1 MRDVVLHRNLR
12 EGRREPNDLDELAAL
27 AALPLVRRV
36 GFVAV
41 LAPLLDDPDPTWRIA
56 ALRALTGMRGHAIEE
71 AIVARLDDPNADV
84 RRAAVT
90 ALRASPSPARFAH
103 ALVHARL
110 DVRRAALADVPAQL
124 GFLAFTLRADPECRG
139 VVPLGL
145 RAPGL
150 AFVHTY
156 FTRGVLPIAEAR
168 LRLFDGIRPLL
179 EARSYP
185 PLREPRTFWAWVFDL
200 FAEADDD
207 ARVPMLGQ
215 LRTFAVGPAPA
226 LDDAIAALETEL
238 ARRPRDDVA
247 RLLAILDAR
256 FFADESRPL
265 TQRRALLAQVRPRE
279 ALAPAARFRKELA
292 QTLLSGPVVRHHE
305 GPSVG
310 ELDLSA
316 AVAVA
321 ELHPESI
328 YGVLVDAFGFDAL
341 ADALGR
347 DPRGAARLYE
357 RLGGGARDR
366 GWFLDALTH
375 HRPEVAR
382 DGRAVALIGA
392 SVMDPK
398 LREAVD
404 AEVARADHAAVFAR
418 VVALAADFALKA
430 KRATRLAE
438 RIAERVREEDL
449 EGLLAVATEGDAPLG
464 AFTDRLLGALGR
476 RFDSRVVELV
486 DAAPGTRLAERLAE
500 ATTFPFVV
508 ERAIAERWRDHP
520 DEARRAFAT
529 PRLPKPAPPPP
540 ATVGALSDATCAAIA
555 TAPSLADAL
564 RAIRG
569 PTTGLTSALQK
580 RAGEPNVSACAALV
594 ASHDPRLEVVRELV
608 RFEQPSDSF
617 RELVITDCATRYL
630 MRRDLPLFGH
640 ALLHRWEHHA
650 YATLDALEQEAARPV
665 DREEAGDGS
674 VAEGASEAASPPGVT
689 LARALTV
696 LRTSPSV
703 LVRREVWCACARAFA
718 LLRWNGKERL
728 ARLGCDAL
736 LDRLVE
742 TFRSELGVHAARM
755 FVALFEAG
763 VADALVRA
771 RHAAVMALL
780 PSLDDATR
788 AVLSSFARLDGLP
801 SRASSKHS
809 FVDASDTLRALRAST
824 DVTHLVALVAEGA
837 EPFAQE
843 AVQRLFELG
852 ARGEEALL
860 ALLDANGDGA
870 IAVAR
875 FGSLFSHVTRQAL
888 LERLLDRVGGVSLRP
903 PRLRAAARFHLA
915 LELAEPQAALD
926 AANAPLDGS
935 SWLEG
940 ADVDR
945 LIATVGLREVALA
958 LVVSPHPAA
967 YELAV
972 RTCLDGA
979 ASMTE
984 EEAELALVRFLEQGT
999 QRIAAL
1005 RLEVASALARR
1016 GNPLGM
1022 PLLVEDALTKR
1033 SWNVHGTVEA
1043 RAAVIGALALG
1054 EHEAAASQLARRFGP
1069 RPELLELAE
1078 HLIQARDPDVRARAA
1093 ETLADPRASSR
1104 RHKLRTLAEVF
1115 AWGVRRARE
1124 LTGRVLRVR
1133 LTTGR
1138 HELGHTRLGSS
1149 TIYVGGWPIFD
1160 GAEHGRDVVEGLVM
1174 HELGHQTWHADGASI
1189 NLWAKAGREGL
1200 QHLYNLV
1207 LDEHLERRLR
1217 AREARDGDRLKRL
1230 ASYAFQHS
1238 GRELAPLTLVYALG
1252 PDVARVLNG
1261 RLLVA
1266 FDPSCVRVESGAI
1279 LRAACEEGRSFARFV
1294 RALRMGLGDRDADPQ
1309 VRQALALFDRRFKEL
1324 DTAALYE
1331 LTQKLAEIF
1340 GEEAALLRCLGTPEE
1355 IPGDDPRSL
1364 EDRED
1369 IGDEEVQREVER
1381 ILAPPSKTAGG
1392 SGRAGG
1398 ALQINVGP
1406 DDGFT
1411 PIREVIR
1418 LPPSPD
1424 RQRELA
1430 REVARPARRLRD
1442 ELERLGLARVTV
1454 GARLAGTRLDR
1465 ARLRGLVLRGDP
1477 HVMQARVLLPRA
1489 DLFLG
1494 VAVDCSGSMTG
1505 TSIELARRFAVLL
1518 AESARGL
1525 RGVDLRVFGFTDRQ
1539 LYDAGDAE
1547 RSTAASLHPGGGN
1560 NDAAALAHVAEVARR
1575 SGRRAKLLVMISDGL
1590 PTECSVEALRKLVRR
1605 LGREGMACA
1614 QIAVRPLE
1622 ERCFDDYVEVRD
1634 LPTDEAVRRFGAI
1647 VARLVQRTVGP
1658 S

>member
-12 EGRREPNDLDELAAL
+12 EGRREPSDLDELAAL
-27 AALPLVRRV
+27 AALPPVRRV

-41 LAPLLDDPDPTWRIA
+41 LAPLLDDPDPSWRIA

-71 AIVARLDDPNADV
+71 SIVARLDDPHADV

-90 ALRASPSPARFAH
+90 ALRASPSVARFAH
-103 ALVHARL
+103 ALLHARV
-110 DVRRAALADVPAQL
+110 DVRRAALADVPPQL
-124 GFLAFTLRADPECRG
+124 GFLAFTLRADPECRD
-139 VVPLGL
+139 VVPVGL

-156 FTRGVLPIAEAR
+156 VTRGALPIAEAR
-168 LRLFDGIRPLL
+168 IRLFDGIRPLV
-179 EARSYP
+179 EARAYP
-185 PLREPRTFWAWVFDL
+185 PLREPRTFWEWVFEL
-200 FAEADDD
+200 FAGANDDE
-207 ARVPMLGQ
+207 RTTMLSQ

-226 LDDAIAALETEL
+226 LDDAIAALGAEL
-238 ARRPRDDVA
+238 AQRPRDDVA

-292 QTLLSGPVVRHHE
+292 QTLLAGPVVRHHE
-305 GPSVG
+305 GPNAG
-310 ELDLSA
+310 QLDLSA

-328 YGVLVDAFGFDAL
+328 YGVLVDAFGFDTL

-366 GWFLDALTH
+366 AWFLDALTH

-398 LREAVD
+398 LREALD
-404 AEVARADHAAVFAR
+404 AEVTRADHASVFAR

-449 EGLLAVATEGDAPLG
+449 EALLAVATEGDAPLG

-486 DAAPGTRLAERLAE
+486 DAAPGIRLAERLAE

-520 DEARRAFAT
+520 DEVRRAFAT

-569 PTTGLTSALQK
+569 PTTGLTTALQK
-580 RAGEPNVSACAALV
+580 RAGEPNVSACAALL

-608 RFEQPSDSF
+608 RFEQASDAF
-617 RELVITDCATRYL
+617 RELVITECATRYL

-640 ALLHRWEHHA
+640 AILHRWEHHA
-650 YATLDALEQEAARPV
+650 YATLDALEHEGVRTA
-665 DREEAGDGS
+665 DREDAGDGS
-674 VAEGASEAASPPGVT
+674 VGEGSSEEARAPGAT
-689 LARALTV
+689 LARALTI

-728 ARLGCDAL
+728 ARLACDAL

-763 VADALVRA
+763 VADGLVRA
-771 RHAAVMALL
+771 RHAAVMTLL

-788 AVLSSFARLDGLP
+788 AVLSSFAKLDGLP
-801 SRASSKHS
+801 SRASSTHS
-809 FVDASDTLRALRAST
+809 FVDASETLRELRAST
-824 DVTHLVALVAEGA
+824 DVTYLAALVTQGT

-852 ARGEEALL
+852 ANGEAALL
-860 ALLDANGDGA
+860 ALLDLGGDGA
-870 IAVAR
+870 IAIAR
-875 FGSLFSHVTRQAL
+875 YGSLFSHVTREAL
-888 LERLLDRVGGVSLRP
+888 MERLPHLP
-903 PRLRAAARFHLA
+903 AAARFHLA
-915 LELAEPQAALD
+915 LELQEPLGALD

-935 SWLEG
+935 SWLEV

-945 LIATVGLREVALA
+945 LLAQVGLREVALA
-958 LVVSPHPAA
+958 LVISPHPAA

-972 RTCLDGA
+972 RACLDGA
-979 ASMTE
+979 SISDD
-984 EEAELALVRFLEQGT
+984 EAHHALVRFLEQGT
-999 QRIAAL
+999 ERIAVL
-1005 RLEVASALARR
+1005 RVDVANDLARR
-1016 GNPLGM
+1016 GDPLGM

-1033 SWNVHGTVEA
+1033 SWNVLGAVEP

-1069 RPELLELAE
+1069 RPELLELAAL
-1078 HLIQARDPDVRARAA
+1078 LIQARDAEVRARAA
-1093 ETLADPRASSR
+1093 ETLADARSSTR
-1104 RHKLRTLAEVF
+1104 SHKLRTLAEIF
-1115 AWGVRRARE
+1115 AWGVRRGRE
-1124 LTGRVLRVR
+1124 LTGRVVRVR

-1138 HELGHTRLGSS
+1138 NQLGHTRLGSS
-1149 TIYVGGWPIFD
+1149 TIFVGGWPVFD

-1174 HELGHQTWHADGASI
+1174 HELGHQAWHADAASI
-1189 NLWAKAGREGL
+1189 DLWAKAGRDGL

-1238 GRELAPLTLVYALG
+1238 GREITPLALVYALG
-1252 PDVARVLNG
+1252 PDVARVLMG

-1266 FDPSCVRVESGAI
+1266 FEPDCVRIESGAI

-1294 RALRMGLGDRDADPQ
+1294 RALRMGLGDRDADPK
-1309 VRQALALFDRRFKEL
+1309 VREALALFDRHFKEL

-1331 LTQKLAEIF
+1331 LTKKLAEIF
-1340 GEEAALLRCLGTPEE
+1340 GDEAALLRCLGTPEE

-1381 ILAPPSKTAGG
+1381 ILAPPSKTSGG
-1392 SGRAGG
+1392 SGRTGG
-1398 ALQINVGP
+1398 ALQINVGA

-1465 ARLRGLVLRGDP
+1465 ARLRALVLRGDP
-1477 HVMQARVLLPRA
+1477 HVMQTRVLLPRA

-1547 RSTAASLHPGGGN
+1547 RSTAASLYPGGGN

>member
-1 MRDVVLHRNLR
+1 MRDVVLYRNLR
-12 EGRREPNDLDELAAL
+12 EGRREHSDLHTLAAL
-27 AALPLVRRV
+27 AALPPARRV
-36 GFVAV
+36 GFVV
-41 LAPLLDDPDPTWRIA
+41 ELAPLLDDPDPTWRIA
-56 ALRALTGMRGHAIEE
+56 SLRALTGMRGHAIEE
-71 AIVARLDDPNADV
+71 SIVARLDDPHAEV
-84 RRAAVT
+84 RRAAVK
-90 ALRASPSPARFAH
+90 ALRASPSVARFAH
-103 ALVHARL
+103 ALLHARV
-110 DVRRAALADVPAQL
+110 DVRRAALADVPPQL
-124 GFLAFTLRADPECRG
+124 GFLAFTLRADPECRDL
-139 VVPLGL
+139 VPLGL

-156 FTRGVLPIAEAR
+156 VTRGVLPLAEAR
-168 LRLFDGIRPLL
+168 TRLFDGIRPLV
-179 EARSYP
+179 EARAYP
-185 PLREPRTFWAWVFDL
+185 PLREPRTLWEWVFEL
-200 FAEADDD
+200 FAEADDG
-207 ARVPMLGQ
+207 ARVPMLSQ
-215 LRTFAVGPAPA
+215 LRTFAAGPAPA
-226 LDDAIAALETEL
+226 IDDAIAVLAAEL

-265 TQRRALLAQVRPRE
+265 AQRRALLAQVRPRE

-292 QTLLSGPVVRHHE
+292 QTLLAGPVVRHHE
-305 GPSVG
+305 GPDAG
-310 ELDLSA
+310 QLDLSA

-321 ELHPESI
+321 ELHSDSV
-328 YGVLVDAFGFDAL
+328 YGVLVDAFGFDPL

-375 HRPEVAR
+375 RRPDFAR

-398 LREAVD
+398 LREALD
-404 AEVARADHAAVFAR
+404 AEVTRADHASVFAR

-449 EGLLAVATEGDAPLG
+449 EALLAVATGGDAPLG
-464 AFTDRLLGALGR
+464 AFADRLLGALGR
-476 RFDSRVVELV
+476 RFDSQLVELV

-508 ERAIAERWRDHP
+508 ERAIAERWRDHAE
-520 DEARRAFAT
+520 EARRAFAT

-540 ATVGALSDATCAAIA
+540 ATVGALSDPTRTAIA
-555 TAPSLADAL
+555 NAPSLADAL
-564 RAIRG
+564 QAIRG

-580 RAGEPNVSACAALV
+580 RAGEPNVSACAALL
-594 ASHDPRLEVVRELV
+594 ASHDPRTEVVRELV
-608 RFEQPSDSF
+608 RFEQANDSF
-617 RELVITDCATRYL
+617 RELVITECATRFL
-630 MRRDLPLFGH
+630 MRCDLPLFGH
-640 ALLHRWEHHA
+640 AIVHRWEHHA
-650 YATLDALEQEAARPV
+650 YATLDALEQEGARPA
-665 DREEAGDGS
+665 DREDAGS
-674 VAEGASEAASPPGVT
+674 VSESEGTNRSGAT

-728 ARLGCDAL
+728 ARLACDAL
-736 LDRLVE
+736 LDRLLE

-763 VADALVRA
+763 VADGLVRA

-788 AVLSSFARLDGLP
+788 AVLSSFAKLDGLP
-801 SRASSKHS
+801 ARTSSTHS
-809 FVDASDTLRALRAST
+809 FVDASETLRALRAST
-824 DVTHLVALVAEGA
+824 DVTYLASLVTQGSA
-837 EPFAQE
+837 PFAEE

-852 ARGEEALL
+852 ANGEAALL
-860 ALLDANGDGA
+860 ALFDVGGDGA
-870 IAVAR
+870 VAIAR
-875 FGSLFSHVTRQAL
+875 YGSLFMHVKREAL
-888 LERLLDRVGGVSLRP
+888 LERL
-903 PRLRAAARFHLA
+903 PRLPAAARFHLA
-915 LELAEPQAALD
+915 LELAEPQTALD
-926 AANAPLDGS
+926 AANAPLEGS
-935 SWLEG
+935 SWLEL
-940 ADVDR
+940 ADVER
-945 LIATVGLREVALA
+945 LTAKVGLREVALA
-958 LVVSPHPAA
+958 LVISPHPAA

-972 RTCLDGA
+972 RACLDG
-979 ASMTE
+979 STSISDD
-984 EEAELALVRFLEQGT
+984 EARLALVRFLEQGT
-999 QRIAAL
+999 ERIAVL
-1005 RLEVASALARR
+1005 RVDVANHLARG

-1022 PLLVEDALTKR
+1022 PLLVEDSLTKR
-1033 SWNVHGTVEA
+1033 SWKVLGAVEP
-1043 RAAVIGALALG
+1043 RAAVIGALAIG
-1054 EHEAAASQLARRFGP
+1054 EHEAAASQLARRFAP
-1069 RPELLELAE
+1069 RPELLELATL
-1078 HLIQARDPDVRARAA
+1078 LIQARDPEERARAA
-1093 ETLADPRASSR
+1093 EMLADVRSSTR
-1104 RHKLRTLAEVF
+1104 NHKLRTLAEIF
-1115 AWGVRRARE
+1115 AWGVRRGRE
-1124 LTGRVLRVR
+1124 LTGRVVGVR

-1138 HELGHTRLGSS
+1138 NQLGHTRLGGS
-1149 TIYVGGWPIFD
+1149 TIFVGGWPVFD

-1174 HELGHQTWHADGASI
+1174 HELGHQAWHADAASVD
-1189 NLWAKAGREGL
+1189 LWAKAGRDGL

-1252 PDVARVLNG
+1252 PDVARVLMG
-1261 RLLVA
+1261 RVLVA
-1266 FDPSCVRVESGAI
+1266 FEPDCVRIESGAI

-1294 RALRMGLGDRDADPQ
+1294 RALRMGLGDRDADPK
-1309 VRQALALFDRRFKEL
+1309 VREALALFDRHFKEL

-1331 LTQKLAEIF
+1331 LTQKLAKIF
-1340 GEEAALLRCLGTPEE
+1340 GDEAVLLRCLGTPEE

-1381 ILAPPSKTAGG
+1381 ILAPPSKTGG
-1392 SGRAGG
+1392 GRGRPGG
-1398 ALQINVGP
+1398 ALQINVGA
-1406 DDGFT
+1406 DDGFS

-1418 LPPSPD
+1418 LPPSLD

-1430 REVARPARRLRD
+1430 REVARPARRLRE
-1442 ELERLGLARVTV
+1442 ELERLGLARVSV

-1477 HVMQARVLLPRA
+1477 HVMQTRVLLPRA

-1518 AESARGL
+1518 AESARGM

-1547 RSTAASLHPGGGN
+1547 RSTAASLYPGGGN

>member
-1 MRDVVLHRNLR
+1 MRDVVLHRSLR

-27 AALPLVRRV
+27 AALPPARRV

-41 LAPLLDDPDPTWRIA
+41 LAPLLDDPDPTWRA
-56 ALRALTGMRGHAIEE
+56 AAVRALTGMRGHTIEE
-71 AIVARLDDPNADV
+71 AIVARLDDPHVDVRRAAAKALRHTPGVMRLVHALLHARADV
-84 RRAAVT
+84 RRAA
-90 ALRASPSPARFAH
+90 
-103 ALVHARL
+103 L
-110 DVRRAALADVPAQL
+110 DDVPPHL
-124 GFLAFTLRADPECRG
+124 GFVAFTLRADPTC
-139 VVPLGL
+139 VDAVPLGL
-145 RAPGL
+145 RAPSL
-150 AFVHTY
+150 SFVHTY
-156 FTRGVLPIAEAR
+156 VTRGVLPIEEAR
-168 LRLFDGIRPLL
+168 LRLFDGIRPLV
-179 EARSYP
+179 EARAYP
-185 PLREPRTFWAWVFDL
+185 PLREPRTFWDWVFEL
-200 FAEADDD
+200 FAEASDD
-207 ARVPMLGQ
+207 ARVTMLGQ

-226 LDDAIAALETEL
+226 LDDAIAILEGEL

-265 TQRRALLAQVRPRE
+265 VQRRQLLAQVRPRE

-292 QTLLSGPVVRHHE
+292 QTLLAGPVVRHHE
-305 GPSVG
+305 GPSAG
-310 ELDLSA
+310 QLDLSA

-321 ELHPESI
+321 ELHSDSI

-341 ADALGR
+341 ADALVR

-366 GWFLDALTH
+366 GWFLDTLAQ
-375 HRPEVAR
+375 HRPDVAR

-398 LREAVD
+398 LREALD
-404 AEVARADHAAVFAR
+404 AEVAREDHVDVFVR
-418 VVALAADFALKA
+418 LVALAADFVLKA

-438 RIAERVREEDL
+438 RVVERVREEQL
-449 EGLLAVATEGDAPLG
+449 ERLLVVATEGDGPLG
-464 AFTDRLLGALGR
+464 PFTDRLLGALGR
-476 RFDSRVVELV
+476 RFEERVVEVV
-486 DAAPGTRLAERLAE
+486 DAAPDTRLAERLAE

-520 DEARRAFAT
+520 DDARRAWAT

-540 ATVGALSDATCAAIA
+540 ATVGALSEATREAIA
-555 TAPSLADAL
+555 NASSSADAL
-564 RAIRG
+564 RTIRG
-569 PTTGLTSALQK
+569 PTTGLTDALRK
-580 RAGEPNVSACAALV
+580 HAAEPNVSACAALL
-594 ASHDPRLEVVRELV
+594 ASHDPRPEVVRELV
-608 RFEQPSDSF
+608 RFEDASASF
-617 RELVITDCATRYL
+617 RELVITECATRFL
-630 MRRDLPLFGH
+630 MRRDLPLLGH
-640 ALLHRWEHHA
+640 AMLHRWEHHA
-650 YATLDALEQEAARPV
+650 YATLDALERERARPAAAL
-665 DREEAGDGS
+665 DEKAD
-674 VAEGASEAASPPGVT
+674 EGADEPPIDDPRSS
-689 LARALTV
+689 LPRALATW
-696 LRTSPSV
+696 RESRSV
-703 LVRREVWCACARAFA
+703 LARREVWCACARAFG
-718 LLRWNGKERL
+718 LLRWHGKERL
-728 ARLGCDAL
+728 ARLASDAL

-763 VADALVRA
+763 VADTLMRT

-788 AVLSSFARLDGLP
+788 AVLSSFAKLDGLP
-801 SRASSKHS
+801 SRASSKHT
-809 FVDASDTLRALRAST
+809 FVDASETLRELRGSRDVAHLAS
-824 DVTHLVALVAEGA
+824 LVAAGA
-837 EPFAQE
+837 PPFAEE

-852 ARGEEALL
+852 APGEDALL
-860 ALLDANGDGA
+860 GLLDAGGEGA

-875 FGSLFSHVTRQAL
+875 FGSLFSHVTRSTL
-888 LERLLDRVGGVSLRP
+888 LARL
-903 PRLRAAARFHLA
+903 PRWPAAARFHLA
-915 LELAEPQAALD
+915 LELAEPALALA
-926 AANAPLDGS
+926 AANAPLEGS
-935 SWLEG
+935 SCLE
-940 ADVDR
+940 AVDVDR
-945 LIATVGLREVALA
+945 LIARVGLHDIALA
-958 LVVSPHPAA
+958 LVSSPHPAA

-972 RTCLDGA
+972 RACLDGA
-979 ASMTE
+979 ASITD
-984 EEAELALVRFLEQGT
+984 EEAHHALVRFLEEGT
-999 QRIAAL
+999 ERMAPL
-1005 RLEVASALARR
+1005 RLEAAFTLSRR
-1016 GNPLGM
+1016 GDPIGA
-1022 PLLVEDALTKR
+1022 PLLVEAALTAADVR
-1033 SWNVHGTVEA
+1033 AGTEA
-1043 RAAVIGALALG
+1043 DPRATVIGALGLG
-1054 EHEAAASQLARRFGP
+1054 AHEATAARIARRDGP
-1069 RPELLELAE
+1069 RPELRELAAL
-1078 HLIQARDPDVRARAA
+1078 LIQARDAEVRARAA
-1093 ETLADPRASSR
+1093 DTLADARSSTR
-1104 RHKLRTLAEVF
+1104 NHKLRTLAEIF
-1115 AWGVRRARE
+1115 AWGVRRGRE
-1124 LTGRVLRVR
+1124 LTGRVVRVR

-1138 HELGHTRLGSS
+1138 NQLGHTRLGSS
-1149 TIYVGGWPIFD
+1149 TIFVGGWPVFD
-1160 GAEHGRDVVEGLVM
+1160 GAAHGRDVVEGLVM
-1174 HELGHQTWHADGASI
+1174 HELGHQAWHADAASI
-1189 NLWAKAGREGL
+1189 ELWAKAGREHL

-1238 GRELAPLTLVYALG
+1238 GRELPIATLVYALG
-1252 PDVARVLNG
+1252 PDVARVLAG

-1266 FDPSCVRVESGAI
+1266 FEPDQVRIESGAI

-1294 RALRMGLGDRDADPQ
+1294 RALRMGLGDRDADPR
-1309 VRQALALFDRRFKEL
+1309 VREALALFDRHFKDL
-1324 DTAALYE
+1324 DTTTLYE
-1331 LTQKLAEIF
+1331 LTKKLAEIF
-1340 GEEAALLRCLGTPEE
+1340 GDEAALLRCLGTPEE

-1369 IGDEEVQREVER
+1369 ISDEEVQREVER

-1406 DDGFT
+1406 EDGFT

-1477 HVMQARVLLPRA
+1477 HVMQTRVLLPRA

-1647 VARLVQRTVGP
+1647 VARLVQRTIGP

>member
-12 EGRREPNDLDELAAL
+12 EGRREPSDLDELASL
-27 AALPLVRRV
+27 AALPPARRV

-56 ALRALTGMRGHAIEE
+56 ALRALTGMRGHAIE
-71 AIVARLDDPNADV
+71 ASIVARLDDPNADV
-84 RRAAVT
+84 RRAAV
-90 ALRASPSPARFAH
+90 AVLRASPSPARFAH
-103 ALVHARL
+103 ALLHARV
-110 DVRRAALADVPAQL
+110 DVRRAALADVPPPL
-124 GFLAFTLRADPECRG
+124 GYLAFALRADPECLDA
-139 VVPLGL
+139 VPLGL

-156 FTRGVLPIAEAR
+156 FTRGALPIAEAR
-168 LRLFDGIRPLL
+168 LRLFDGIRPLV
-179 EARSYP
+179 EARTYP

-200 FAEADDD
+200 FADADDD

-226 LDDAIAALETEL
+226 LDDAIAALEAEL
-238 ARRPRDDVA
+238 VGRPREDAA

-265 TQRRALLAQVRPRE
+265 AQRRALLAQVRPRE

-292 QTLLSGPVVRHHE
+292 QTLLAGPVVRHHE
-305 GPSVG
+305 GPNAG
-310 ELDLSA
+310 QLDLSA

-328 YGVLVDAFGFDAL
+328 YGVLVDSFGIDAL

-398 LREAVD
+398 LREALD
-404 AEVARADHAAVFAR
+404 AEVARADHASVFAR

-438 RIAERVREEDL
+438 CIAERVREEDL
-449 EGLLAVATEGDAPLG
+449 EALLVVATEGEAPLG

-476 RFDSRVVELV
+476 RFDQRVVELV

-500 ATTFPFVV
+500 ATTFPFVI

-540 ATVGALSDATCAAIA
+540 ATVGVLSDATCAAIA

-569 PTTGLTSALQK
+569 PTTDLTRALQK

-594 ASHDPRLEVVRELV
+594 ASHDPRPEVVRELV
-608 RFEQPSDSF
+608 RFEQASDSF
-617 RELVITDCATRYL
+617 RELVITECATRFL

-640 ALLHRWEHHA
+640 AVLHRWEHHA
-650 YATLDALEQEAARPV
+650 YATLDALERDGARPA
-665 DREEAGDGS
+665 DRDEGDGS
-674 VAEGASEAASPPGVT
+674 VAEGASEAASSPGAT
-689 LARALTV
+689 LARALTL

-718 LLRWNGKERL
+718 LLRWHGKDRL
-728 ARLGCDAL
+728 ARLACDAL

-788 AVLSSFARLDGLP
+788 AVLSSFAKLDGLP
-801 SRASSKHS
+801 SRVRSTHS
-809 FVDASDTLRALRAST
+809 FVDASDSLRALRAST
-824 DVTHLVALVAEGA
+824 DVTYLASLVAEGA
-837 EPFAQE
+837 APFAEE

-852 ARGEEALL
+852 AIGEAALL
-860 ALLDANGDGA
+860 ALLDAGGDGA
-870 IAVAR
+870 IAIAR
-875 FGSLFSHVTRQAL
+875 YGSLFSHVTREAL
-888 LERLLDRVGGVSLRP
+888 LERLLGRVGGVSHRL
-903 PRLRAAARFHLA
+903 PRLPAAARFHLA
-915 LELAEPQAALD
+915 LELAEPQAALE
-926 AANAPLDGS
+926 AANAPLDGP
-935 SWLEG
+935 SWLE
-940 ADVDR
+940 APDVDR
-945 LIATVGLREVALA
+945 LIAKVGLREVALA

-972 RTCLDGA
+972 RTCLDGG
-979 ASMTE
+979 ASMTD
-984 EEAELALVRFLEQGT
+984 EEAGLALVRFLEQGT
-999 QRIAAL
+999 QRIAVL
-1005 RLEVASALARR
+1005 RLEVAGVLARR
-1016 GNPLGM
+1016 GNPIGM
-1022 PLLVEDALTKR
+1022 PLLVEDALSKR
-1033 SWNVHGTVEA
+1033 SWSVYGIVEP

-1054 EHEAAASQLARRFGP
+1054 EHEGTASQIARHLGP
-1069 RPELLELAE
+1069 NHELATL
-1078 HLIQARDPDVRARAA
+1078 LIQARDAEVRARAA
-1093 ETLADPRASSR
+1093 EILADVRSSTR
-1104 RHKLRTLAEVF
+1104 NHKLRTLAEVF

-1149 TIYVGGWPIFD
+1149 TIYVGGWPVFD
-1160 GAEHGRDVVEGLVM
+1160 GTEHGRDVVEGLVM
-1174 HELGHQTWHADGASI
+1174 HELGHQAWHADGASI
-1189 NLWAKAGREGL
+1189 DLWAKAGREGL

-1238 GRELAPLTLVYALG
+1238 GRELAPLALVYALG
-1252 PDVARVLNG
+1252 PDVARVLRG

-1266 FDPSCVRVESGAI
+1266 FDPLCVRIESGAI
-1279 LRAACEEGRSFARFV
+1279 LRAACQEGRSFARFV
-1294 RALRMGLGDRDADPQ
+1294 RALRMGLGDRDADPRVQ
-1309 VRQALALFDRRFKEL
+1309 QALALFDRRFKEL

-1340 GEEAALLRCLGTPEE
+1340 GDEAALLRCLGTPEE

-1392 SGRAGG
+1392 SGRTGG

-1418 LPPSPD
+1418 LPPTPD

-1430 REVARPARRLRD
+1430 REVARPARRLRE
-1442 ELERLGLARVTV
+1442 ELERLGLARVPV

-1465 ARLRGLVLRGDP
+1465 PRLRGLVLRGDP
-1477 HVMQARVLLPRA
+1477 HVMQSRVLLPRA

-1494 VAVDCSGSMTG
+1494 VAVDCSGSMSG

-1547 RSTAASLHPGGGN
+1547 RSTAASLYPGGGN

-1590 PTECSVEALRKLVRR
+1590 PTECSVDALRKLVRR